1 MTKRLNTAVRHWMFI
16 DRPRRL
22 ELVIKH
28 SQSQRSSSRYSPEK
42 NRATPTLPSS
52 LLCLSSSLTHTPT
65 HTDTDTQRD
74 QLDSC
79 FSVTYLQYVWCILY
93 FHRLVQRR
101 KKKAGKSNGTST
113 GGSTI
118 PSHPGQRWNSLEL
131 TGLQKRWR
139 RARRAKRSR
148 QKEVGRGREGVA
160 IKSLKSIF

>member
-52 LLCLSSSLTHTPT
+52 LLCLSSSLTHTHTPT
-65 HTDTDTQRD
+65 HTARPAWFLFLGYIST
-74 QLDSC
+74 
-79 FSVTYLQYVWCILY
+79 VYVWCILY